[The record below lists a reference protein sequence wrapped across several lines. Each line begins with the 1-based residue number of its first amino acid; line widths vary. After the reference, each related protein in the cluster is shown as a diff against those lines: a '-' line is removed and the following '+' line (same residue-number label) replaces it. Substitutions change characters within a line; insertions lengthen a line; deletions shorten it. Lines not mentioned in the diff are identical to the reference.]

1 MRLVYG
7 WFTDTRLVSV
17 SASARYLLIASEC
30 WSRSNRTLGQV
41 SKQKMIEIMVTC
53 AVTKE
58 HAYELIDSGLMYFE
72 DGAFTI
78 VGLTVDNETQCIDTA
93 EKLLCEAD
101 EDPIRS
107 HWRSC
112 LSAQEH
118 KSKPIL
124 VGAWRLAVLNKWMNG
139 MSTPK
144 KHENKRN
151 VAHANTIAKI
161 DAMAAYMMENAADA
175 PTEDV
180 LTNNREFMVIE

>member
-7 WFTDTRLVSV
+7 WFTDSRLSGL

-30 WSRSNRTLGQV
+30 WSRSHKTLGQV
-41 SKQKMIEIMVTC
+41 SKQKMLEIMVTC

-58 HAYELIDSGLMYFE
+58 HAYELIDLGLMYFE
-72 DGAFTI
+72 DGYFTI
-78 VGLTVDNETQCIDTA
+78 IGLTVDNETQCIQTA

-139 MSTPK
+139 ISTPK
-144 KHENKRN
+144 KHETKRN
-151 VAHANTIAKI
+151 TAHANTIAKI
-161 DAMAAYMMENAADA
+161 DAMAAHMMEWASDA
-175 PTEDV
+175 PTEDAS
-180 LTNNREFMVIE
+180 NNKELMVIE